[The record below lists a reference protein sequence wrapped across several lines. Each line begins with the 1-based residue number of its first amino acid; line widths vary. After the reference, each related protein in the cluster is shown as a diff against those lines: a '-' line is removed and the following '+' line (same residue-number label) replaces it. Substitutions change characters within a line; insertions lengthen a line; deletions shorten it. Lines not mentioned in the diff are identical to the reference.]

1 MKNKIKLLLPS
12 LFVIFFLC
20 LSTKRSDASKII
32 ITREE
37 CNGTM
42 NSIYCNIL
50 LEKQVDNEF
59 ISFNDYTISKFEI
72 LDEVFEYS
80 RPDIALAGGESIVL
94 ILNPGKYRIK
104 CLTPVDKQNNY
115 LNTNAVWTSEYLY
128 FDLTPNSTTSV
139 AIKSQVDDNGY
150 SGAWN
155 LKKDK

>member
-1 MKNKIKLLLPS
+1 
-12 LFVIFFLC
+12 
-20 LSTKRSDASKII
+20 
-32 ITREE
+32 
-37 CNGTM
+37 M

-139 AIKSQVDDNGY
+139 AIKPQVDDNGY

-155 LKKDK
+155 LKKG